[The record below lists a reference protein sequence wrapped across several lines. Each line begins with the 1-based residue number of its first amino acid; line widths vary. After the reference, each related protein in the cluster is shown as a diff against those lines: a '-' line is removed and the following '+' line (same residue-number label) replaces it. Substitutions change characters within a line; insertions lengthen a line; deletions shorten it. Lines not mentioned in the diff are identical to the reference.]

1 MSTSAKRRLLI
12 IDDEDDIREVTKLS
26 LESTTSW
33 EVTTARS
40 GEEGLRE
47 AEGGAPDAILL
58 DAMLPGMDGL
68 AIIKELQARVS
79 TRAIPVV
86 FLTAKAQSSDRAV
99 FEKSGARGVITKP
112 FDPMT
117 LAGQIEGLLNWSRG
131 S

>member
-1 MSTSAKRRLLI
+1 MSTNAKRRLLI
-12 IDDEDDIREVTKLS
+12 IDDEDDIREVTQLS

-40 GEEGLRE
+40 GEEGLLE
-47 AEGGAPDAILL
+47 AESGKPDAILL

-68 AIIKELQARVS
+68 AIIKALQARDS
-79 TRAIPVV
+79 TRNIPVV
-86 FLTAKAQSSDRAV
+86 FLTAKAQSADKAA

-117 LAGQIEGLLNWSRG
+117 LAGQIGRLLNWSQD

>member
-1 MSTSAKRRLLI
+1 MSTNAKRRLLI

-33 EVTTARS
+33 EVITARS

-47 AEGGAPDAILL
+47 AEDGTPDAILL

-68 AIIKELQARVS
+68 AIIKELQVRAS
-79 TRAIPVV
+79 TRTIPVV
-86 FLTAKAQSSDRAV
+86 FLTAKAQNADRMI

-117 LAGQIEGLLNWSRG
+117 LAGQIERLLNWSQD